1 MKFSNMRVGVRL
13 NTGFLLILALM
24 ILMGGSAVW
33 FSRENVKDVNELI
46 EKHLVKER
54 LTAQWVA
61 QIDKN
66 NGVTIAAMAT
76 EGASLRQ
83 KLMLQ
88 VAKNSMD
95 TGKIQEQMVALVE
108 DEEGKRL
115 LGVIAS
121 IREKYLMTRNEGVVL
136 SGSGEHEVIE
146 DFIWQKMV
154 PVSDEYRQA
163 LRDLL
168 NYQEKIINDTHD
180 GIQNTSHNNELV
192 MLLLI
197 VLGVGGGL
205 VISWVITRSI
215 TRPLKEAVT
224 VASQVAR
231 GDLTIQVVVHSR
243 DELGQL
249 MQSLHD
255 MVASLATT
263 VRNVSSG
270 AENIAMAADEI
281 DAGNQDLASR
291 TEEQAASVEQTAAT
305 LEELTS
311 TIQSTASNARLVNE
325 LFTESGKMVKAN
337 SDRMH
342 TVASAMSE
350 IHAASQKMN
359 DIITTIEGIAFQ
371 TNILALN
378 AAVEAARAGEQGR
391 GFAVVAG
398 EVRTLA
404 QRSSGAAKEIRD
416 IIGASVGKI
425 THGRGLV
432 SQADTGMQE
441 IVVNVTRVQD
451 LVDEIARAS
460 HEQSDGIAQINV
472 AMGQIDTTTQQN
484 ASLVEESS
492 AASGSLKEQ
501 SSLLLE
507 SVRVFT
513 LHQR

>member
-13 NTGFLLILALM
+13 NIGFFLILALM
-24 ILMGGSAVW
+24 ILMGASAVW
-33 FSRENVKDVNELI
+33 FSRENVSDVNELM

-54 LTAQWVA
+54 LTAQWLA

-66 NGVTIAAMAT
+66 NGITIAAMAT

-88 VAKNSMD
+88 IAKNSMD
-95 TGKIQEQMVALVE
+95 TAKIQEQMVALVE

-115 LGVIAS
+115 LNSIAS

-136 SGSGEHEVIE
+136 AGSGEHEEIE
-146 DFIWQKMV
+146 DFVWNKMV
-154 PVSDEYRQA
+154 PVSNEYRQA
-163 LRDLL
+163 LRELL
-168 NYQEKIINDTHD
+168 NFQEKQMNNTHD
-180 GIQNTSHNNELV
+180 GIKKTSNNNELV
-192 MLLLI
+192 MLFLI
-197 VLGVGGGL
+197 GLGVGGGL
-205 VISWVITRSI
+205 LISWVISRGI
-215 TRPLKEAVT
+215 TRPLKEAVSLASR
-224 VASQVAR
+224 VAE
-231 GDLTIQVVVHSR
+231 GDLTTEVVVHSQ

-249 MQSLHD
+249 MHSLKD
-255 MVASLATT
+255 MVDSLATT
-263 VRNVSSG
+263 VKNVSSG

-305 LEELTS
+305 LEQLTS

-337 SDRMH
+337 SERMH
-342 TVASAMSE
+342 SVASAMGE
-350 IHAASQKMN
+350 IHSGAQKMT
-359 DIITTIEGIAFQ
+359 DIITAIEGIAFQ

-425 THGRGLV
+425 NHGRGLV

-441 IVVNVTRVQD
+441 IVVNVARVQE

-460 HEQSDGIAQINV
+460 HEQSDGIEQINA

-513 LHQR
+513 LKHG

>member
-24 ILMGGSAVW
+24 ILMGVSAVW
-33 FSRENVKDVNELI
+33 FSRENVSDVNELV

-54 LTAQWVA
+54 LTAQWLA

-66 NGVTIAAMAT
+66 NGITIAAMAT
-76 EGASLRQ
+76 EGAPLRQ

-88 VAKNSMD
+88 IAKNSMD
-95 TGKIQEQMVALVE
+95 TAQIQEQMVALVE
-108 DEEGKRL
+108 HEEGKKL
-115 LGVIAS
+115 LSAIAS

-136 SGSGEHEVIE
+136 AGSGEHDVIE
-146 DFIWQKMV
+146 DFIWNKMI

-163 LRDLL
+163 LRNLL
-168 NYQEKIINDTHD
+168 SFQESLMNKTHD
-180 GIQNTSHNNELV
+180 EIKNTSHNNELA
-192 MLLLI
+192 MLFLI

-205 VISWVITRSI
+205 IISWVITRSI

-224 VASQVAR
+224 VASRVAH
-231 GDLTIQVVVHSR
+231 GDLTTEVIVHSR

-249 MQSLHD
+249 MLSLKE
-255 MVASLATT
+255 MVNALAST
-263 VRNVSSG
+263 VKNVSSG

-305 LEELTS
+305 LEQLTS

-337 SDRMH
+337 SERMH
-342 TVASAMSE
+342 SVASAMGE
-350 IHAASQKMN
+350 IHSGAQKMT
-359 DIITTIEGIAFQ
+359 DIITAIEGIAFQ

-404 QRSSGAAKEIRD
+404 QRSSGAAKEIRE

-425 THGRGLV
+425 TQGRGLV
-432 SQADTGMQE
+432 SQADSGMQE
-441 IVVNVTRVQD
+441 IVVNVARVQE

-460 HEQSDGIAQINV
+460 HEQSDGIEQINA

-513 LHQR
+513 LK

>member
-1 MKFSNMRVGVRL
+1 MKFSDMRVGVRL

-33 FSRENVKDVNELI
+33 FSRENVNDVNELI

-54 LTAQWVA
+54 LSAQWLA

-66 NGVTIAAMAT
+66 NGITIAAMAT
-76 EGASLRQ
+76 EGAPLRQ

-88 VAKNSMD
+88 IAKNSMD
-95 TGKIQEQMVALVE
+95 TSKIQEQMVALVE
-108 DEEGKRL
+108 QEEGKQL
-115 LGVIAS
+115 LSAIAS
-121 IREKYLMTRNEGVVL
+121 IREKYLMTRNEGIVL
-136 SGSGEHEVIE
+136 AGSGEHDVIE
-146 DFIWQKMV
+146 DFIWSKMV

-163 LRDLL
+163 LRNLL
-168 NYQEKIINDTHD
+168 SFQEKLINDTH
-180 GIQNTSHNNELV
+180 GEIRKTSHNNELA
-192 MLLLI
+192 MLFLI

-205 VISWVITRSI
+205 LISWVITRSI

-224 VASQVAR
+224 VAGRVSQ
-231 GDLTIQVVVHSR
+231 GDLTTEVIVHSR

-249 MQSLHD
+249 MNSLKE
-255 MVASLATT
+255 MVDSLATT

-305 LEELTS
+305 LEQLTS
-311 TIQSTASNARLVNE
+311 TIQSTASNARLVND

-342 TVASAMSE
+342 SVASAMGE
-350 IHAASQKMN
+350 IHSGAQKMT
-359 DIITTIEGIAFQ
+359 DIITAIEGIAFQ

-425 THGRGLV
+425 SHGRGLV

-441 IVVNVTRVQD
+441 IVANVARVQN

-460 HEQSDGIAQINV
+460 HEQSDGIEQINA

-501 SSLLLE
+501 SSMLLE

-513 LHQR
+513 LSRS